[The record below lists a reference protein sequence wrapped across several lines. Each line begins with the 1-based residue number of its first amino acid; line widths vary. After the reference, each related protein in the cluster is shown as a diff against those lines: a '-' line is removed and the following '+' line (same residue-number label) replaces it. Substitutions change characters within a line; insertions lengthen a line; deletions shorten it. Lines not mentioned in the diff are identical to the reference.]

1 MYTEISKCRLCGNPE
16 LTTVLSLGHQYLATS
31 FVKTN
36 EGNPLAKLKVP
47 LTLVLCDPA
56 KNPKACGLV
65 QLRETVDRDVMY
77 REYFYRS
84 HTNPMMR
91 DALKEIVDETM
102 KRVEIGPGDAVLD
115 VGCNDGTLLTFYP
128 PSLRR
133 FGIDPAANI
142 AIRQA
147 DPSIAIAVDYFG
159 ADAAAALS
167 GNVQFKIVTSI
178 AMFYDLDDPH
188 SFVKDVKKVLAADGV
203 WCLQLSYLRDLIEQM
218 NFYDVCHEHLLY
230 YSLQSLC
237 RLFEMHGLTVVDAS
251 TNLVNGGS
259 IRLFVEHERA
269 GVRQSPAVTKLLKEE
284 SALGLAD
291 AATYKEFACRIDALK
306 VLILGYMNEERN
318 RGGVV
323 SGLGASTKGNVLLQ
337 YFGITKENMP
347 FITDRNP
354 DKAGLRT
361 LGTDIEVVPEEQ
373 ARQMRPSTQLVLIW
387 FFKDEL
393 LKREQQYLAE
403 GGKLLFPMP
412 LPHLV
417 EASGERALPLQLLNE
432 HAVAG
437 RP

>member
-1 MYTEISKCRLCGNPE
+1 MYTEISQCRLCGNRQ
-16 LTTVLSLGHQYLATS
+16 LTTVLSLGDQYLATS

-36 EGNPLAKLKVP
+36 KGNPLAKIKVP

-65 QLRETVDRDVMY
+65 QLRETVERDVMY

-91 DALKEIVDETM
+91 DALKEIVDEATR
-102 KRVEIGPGDAVLD
+102 RVELTANDAVLD
-115 VGCNDGTLLTFYP
+115 IGCNDGTLLTFYP
-128 PSLRR
+128 DSVRR

-142 AIRQA
+142 PIRQA
-147 DPSIAIAVDYFG
+147 DSSIAIAVDYFG
-159 ADAAAALS
+159 ASVAAKLS
-167 GNVQFKIVTSI
+167 GDARFKIVTSI

-188 SFVKDVKKVLAADGV
+188 GFVRDVKQVLAEDGV

-218 NFYDVCHEHLLY
+218 NFYDICHEHLLY
-230 YSLQSLC
+230 YSLRALC
-237 RLFEMHGLTVVDAS
+237 SLFEAHGLTVVDAS

-259 IRLFVEHERA
+259 IRLFVKHEAA
-269 GVRQSPAVTKLLKEE
+269 GVEQGPAVEQLLKEE
-284 SALGLAD
+284 KQLGLAN
-291 AATYKEFACRIDALK
+291 AATYREFANRIDALK
-306 VLILGYMNEERN
+306 VSILGYMSDEQQ
-318 RGGVV
+318 RGGMV

-361 LGTDIEVVPEEQ
+361 LGTDIEVVPEEHG
-373 ARQMRPSTQLVLIW
+373 RKVRPSTQLVLIW

-393 LKREQQYLAE
+393 LKREERYLAE

-412 LPHLV
+412 SPHLV
-417 EASGERALPLQLLNE
+417 GASGEYALPAPSSLSQT
-432 HAVAG
+432 AVA
-437 RP
+437 RS